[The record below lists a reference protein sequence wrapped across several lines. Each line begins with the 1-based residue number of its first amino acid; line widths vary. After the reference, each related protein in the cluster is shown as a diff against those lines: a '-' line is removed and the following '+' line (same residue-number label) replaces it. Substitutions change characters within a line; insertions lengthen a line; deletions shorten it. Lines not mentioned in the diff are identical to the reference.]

1 MIRYTNHTEFN
12 LIITYE
18 IMQKVGK
25 RDFLTDDGY
34 KEIDN
39 IEKRIISAT
48 VAPRNYIFVHNVIS
62 VVVAPS

>member
-1 MIRYTNHTEFN
+1 MIQYTNDTEFN

-18 IMQKVGK
+18 IMQKIEK

-39 IEKRIISAT
+39 IENRIISTVVTPKNSILIHKLLSVT
-48 VAPRNYIFVHNVIS
+48 VAP
-62 VVVAPS
+62 